1 MRLSLLFVSC
11 TLVLATLG
19 GGCPRGAAEV
29 STLPLITTDDPAA
42 EAALRSAR
50 DLVDAGQ
57 LREGETRYREFLRDF
72 ASDPLA
78 PVARVELG
86 RLLLAGGRA
95 IDARPLFREVTAHS
109 DARLAER
116 ARLYEGAA
124 LQMLGQSAEAIPL
137 FEPLVGRTVDP
148 EETQLLLESLAAAR
162 ENVGDQPGAIEALDA
177 LLRES
182 IPVEA
187 RDAAR
192 ARLSALVAALPVA
205 ALYALAERLPHEGE
219 AWPEV
224 ARRALRE
231 AFAAGELHRVRALTA
246 ALRESRVPL
255 DRDLQ
260 SMALRAER
268 TGRVDPQ
275 AIGAILPLS
284 GRGREVGQL
293 ALQGLMLASELPGE
307 GPQTGGPRLHFR
319 DAAGDPEAAVRAV
332 DDLVTLHQVVA
343 IVGPIDARV
352 ARAAARRAQEL
363 GVPILTLAPDAT
375 LTRTGDLV
383 FRYFPTPREEAR
395 ELVGEA
401 RRRGARRVAAFFP
414 DHAYGRSMRDAFRE
428 ACQAEGLEWAGEVTY
443 PAGATSFRE
452 PIEALRALRFDA
464 LAIPDQARALTLVA
478 PALAAAG
485 ALSVDGQPGPRVLAP
500 SVALDE
506 QLVRTTGRY
515 LQGALF
521 SLPFHAGAL
530 DGPPRQLQDA
540 FRARFQRAPDV
551 YAAAAYDALR
561 LVRDAARGLPE
572 TEAARPMLAE
582 RLARGGARPTAT
594 ALGGFTPARGPS
606 HGTQVF
612 ELRGAALLAAD

>member
-1 MRLSLLFVSC
+1 MRLSFLLVSC
-11 TLVLATLG
+11 CVVLTALG
-19 GGCPRGAAEV
+19 GGCPRGAREV
-29 STLPLITTDDPAA
+29 TLPIITTDDPAA
-42 EAALRSAR
+42 EAALREAR
-50 DLVDAGQ
+50 ELVDAGQ
-57 LREGETRYREFLRDF
+57 LREAESRYREFLRDF
-72 ASDPLA
+72 TSDPLA

-86 RLLLAGGRA
+86 RLLLAAGRA
-95 IDARPLFREVTAHS
+95 IDARPLFRDVTEHE
-109 DARLAER
+109 DTRLAER

-137 FEPLVGRTVDP
+137 LEPLVGRTVDP
-148 EETQLLLESLAAAR
+148 EETLLLLQSLATAR
-162 ENVGDQPGAIEALDA
+162 ENVGDQAGAIEAIDA
-177 LLRES
+177 LLRE
-182 IPVEA
+182 PVAVEV

-192 ARLSALVAALPVA
+192 AHLSELVAALPVPE
-205 ALYALAERLPHEGE
+205 LHALAERLTHEGE

-231 AFAAGELHRVRALTA
+231 AFAAGELHRVRSLTA
-246 ALRESRVPL
+246 ALRESRVAL

-293 ALQGLMLASELPGE
+293 ALQGLMLASELPGD
-307 GPQTGGPRLHFR
+307 GPRTGGARLHFR
-319 DAAGDPEAAVRAV
+319 DAAGDPAAAVRAV

-343 IVGPIDARV
+343 IIGPIDARV
-352 ARAAARRAQEL
+352 ARATARRAQEL

-375 LTRTGDLV
+375 LTRAGDLV
-383 FRYFPTPREEAR
+383 FRFFPTPREEAR

-414 DHAYGRSMRDAFRE
+414 DHGYGRSMRDAFRE
-428 ACQAEGLEWAGEVTY
+428 ACQTEGLEWAGEVSY
-443 PAGATSFRE
+443 PPGATSFRD

-485 ALSVDGQPGPRVLAP
+485 LLGVDEQPGPRVLAP

-521 SLPFHAGAL
+521 SQPFHGGAL
-530 DGPPRQLQDA
+530 DGPPRELSDS

-572 TEAARPMLAE
+572 TEASRSMLAE
-582 RLARGGARPTAT
+582 RLSRGGARPTAT
-594 ALGGFTPARGPS
+594 ALGGFTPARGPAS
-606 HGTQVF
+606 GTQVF
-612 ELRGAALLAAD
+612 ELRAAALLAAD